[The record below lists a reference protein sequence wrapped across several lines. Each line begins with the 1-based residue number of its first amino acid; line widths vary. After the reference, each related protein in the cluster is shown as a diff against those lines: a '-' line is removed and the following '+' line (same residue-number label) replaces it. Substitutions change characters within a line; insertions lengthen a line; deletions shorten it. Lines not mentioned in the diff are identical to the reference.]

1 MSKNFTQTKNSPQK
15 QNPISLKNSPLST
28 LHFTLPGTLCVSG
41 QMASGKNYVCKKLIE
56 QNPNL
61 VSIDLDETV
70 HEAISL
76 STPKILETFDDEAKR
91 AGINLKNDDGT
102 LNRKALGRLI
112 FPRPELLAKQESI
125 VYPKTI
131 ELTKK
136 FIEENHAA
144 GKSVIINAT
153 VLYKIPE
160 LMNLCEKIVFVTA
173 PFFTRLRRARK
184 RDNLPVRQILARF
197 KSQKNLLDEYKKTG
211 IEIVIVN
218 NR

>member
-1 MSKNFTQTKNSPQK
+1 
-15 QNPISLKNSPLST
+15 
-28 LHFTLPGTLCVSG
+28 
-41 QMASGKNYVCKKLIE
+41 MASGKNYVCKKLME
-56 QNPNL
+56 QKPNL

-76 STPKILETFDDEAKR
+76 STPKILETFDDEAKKLR
-91 AGINLKNDDGT
+91 IDLKNADGT
-102 LNRKALGRLI
+102 LNRKALGKLI

-136 FIEENHAA
+136 YIEENHAA

-160 LMNLCEKIVFVTA
+160 LMSICEKIVFVTA
-173 PFFTRLRRARK
+173 PFFTRLRRAKK

-211 IEIVIVN
+211 IEIVLVN
-218 NR
+218 NK

>member
-1 MSKNFTQTKNSPQK
+1 MIKNF
-15 QNPISLKNSPLST
+15 SLKNCQFSILNSQ
-28 LHFTLPGTLCVSG
+28 LICVSG
-41 QMASGKNYVCKKLIE
+41 QMAAGKNFVCKKLME
-56 QNPNL
+56 QNPSL

-76 STPKILETFDDEAKR
+76 STQKILEAFDDEAKK
-91 AGINLKNDDGT
+91 AGINLKNNDRT
-102 LNRKALGRLI
+102 LNRKALGKLI
-112 FPRPELLAKQESI
+112 FPRPELLKKQESI

-160 LMNLCEKIVFVTA
+160 LMNLCEKIIFVTA
-173 PFFTRLRRARK
+173 PFFTRLKRARK
-184 RDNLPVRQILARF
+184 RDNLPFAQILARF

-218 NR
+218 NK

>member
-1 MSKNFTQTKNSPQK
+1 MMKTFALKNFQ
-15 QNPISLKNSPLST
+15 LSIVNCR
-28 LHFTLPGTLCVSG
+28 LICVSG
-41 QMASGKNYVCKKLIE
+41 QMAAGKNYVCKKLME
-56 QNPNL
+56 QNPDI

-76 STPKILETFDDEAKR
+76 STPKILETFDEEAKR

-131 ELTKK
+131 ELTKNY
-136 FIEENHAA
+136 IEENRAA

-160 LMNLCEKIVFVTA
+160 LMNACEKIVFVTA
-173 PFFTRLRRARK
+173 PFFTRLRRAKK

-218 NR
+218 NK

>member
-1 MSKNFTQTKNSPQK
+1 MTQKFTHTNNFPKKRSPIPLKNF
-15 QNPISLKNSPLST
+15 PLST
-28 LHFTLPGTLCVSG
+28 LHSPLPETLCVSG
-41 QMASGKNYVCKKLIE
+41 QMASGKNFVCKKLME
-56 QNPNL
+56 QNSNL

-76 STPKILETFDDEAKR
+76 STPKILETFDYEAKQ
-91 AGINLKNDDGT
+91 AGIELKNADGT

-112 FPRPELLAKQESI
+112 FPHPELLAKQESI

-136 FIEENHAA
+136 FIEENRAA

-160 LMNLCEKIVFVTA
+160 LMNLCEKIIFVTA
-173 PFFTRLRRARK
+173 PFFTRLNRAKK
-184 RDNLPVRQILARF
+184 RDNLPLRQILARF

-211 IEIVIVN
+211 IEIVVVN
-218 NR
+218 NK